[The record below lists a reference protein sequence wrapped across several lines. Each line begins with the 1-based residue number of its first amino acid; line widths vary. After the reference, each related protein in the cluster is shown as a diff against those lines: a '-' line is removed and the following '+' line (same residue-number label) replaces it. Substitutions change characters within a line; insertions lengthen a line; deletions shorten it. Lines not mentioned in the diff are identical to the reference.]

1 MPVEQWALMVLL
13 SATVVC
19 AAAQDAE
26 EAAMPELEFIEYLGT
41 MMRADDG
48 WIDPLDFGRAE
59 DPDSEVTAVGVDEP
73 VSDLELRP

>member
-1 MPVEQWALMVLL
+1 
-13 SATVVC
+13 
-19 AAAQDAE
+19 
-26 EAAMPELEFIEYLGT
+26 MPELEFIEYLGT